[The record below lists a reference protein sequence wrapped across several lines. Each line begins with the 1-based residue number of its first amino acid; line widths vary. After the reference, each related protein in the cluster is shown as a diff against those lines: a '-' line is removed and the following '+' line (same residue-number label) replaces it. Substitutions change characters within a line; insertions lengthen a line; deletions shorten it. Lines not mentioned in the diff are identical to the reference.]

1 MCCLLRVVV
10 SLGLCLLSRESLE
23 AADWPQWRGPARDG
37 HSGETGLFDAW
48 GEKGPELA
56 WQARGLG
63 RGHSGVSVVG
73 GKIFTS
79 GNQKDGQAV
88 VAISAADGKQLWST
102 TITDSVPRHGS
113 QGARTTPAVDGKRLY
128 VVTSNGGITCL
139 DTTNGKV
146 LWQKDFV
153 KEWKGRMMSGW
164 GFSESPLVDGDRV
177 LCTPGGPEAGIVA
190 LDKITGKEI
199 WRSRIEAGGRAM
211 RAGYSSIVISHG
223 GGVKQYV
230 QLMGK
235 GVVGVRASDGK
246 HLWTYKKIANGTA
259 NIPTPIVTGDY
270 VFTSTGYNTG
280 SALLKLKATGDG
292 GVEAEQVYFLKSDV
306 LQNKHGGMV
315 LVDGY
320 IYCGHGNGSGMPIC
334 VELKTGKVAWG
345 PLRDAAGRGEASV
358 VYADGHII
366 YRFQDGNVALVE
378 ATPGGYKQKAAFK
391 PVFQQ
396 GQSWA
401 HPTIADGKLYLREQD
416 RLMCYKLK

>member
-1 MCCLLRVVV
+1 MRFLPRVVLL
-10 SLGLCLLSRESLE
+10 LGLCALSNQMAE

-37 HSGETGLFDAW
+37 HSGETGLFKNW

-56 WQARGLG
+56 WQAVGLG
-63 RGHSGVSVVG
+63 QGYSGVSVAG

-79 GNQKDGQAV
+79 GNVKDGQAI

-102 TITDSVPRHGS
+102 TMTSSVPRHGHT
-113 QGARTTPAVDGKRLY
+113 GARTTPSVDAERLY
-128 VVTSNGGITCL
+128 VVTSNGSIACL
-139 DTTNGKV
+139 SVSSGEI
-146 LWQKDFV
+146 LWQRDFV

-164 GFSESPLVDGDRV
+164 GFSESPLVDGDRL

-190 LDKITGKEI
+190 LDKMTGKEI
-199 WRSRIEAGGRAM
+199 WRSKIKETGRKKG
-211 RAGYSSIVISHG
+211 AGYSSIVVSNG

-230 QLMGK
+230 QLMGT

-246 HLWTYKKIANGTA
+246 HLWTYNKVANGTA
-259 NIPTPIVTGDY
+259 NISTPIVTGDY
-270 VFTSTGYNTG
+270 VFASTGYGTG
-280 SALLKLKATGDG
+280 SALLKLKATDDG
-292 GVEAEQVYFLKSDV
+292 VKADEVYFLGSST

-334 VELKTGKVAWG
+334 VELETGKVAWG
-345 PLRDAAGRGEASV
+345 PISEPRRGETSV
-358 VYADGHII
+358 IYADGHIV
-366 YRFQDGNVALVE
+366 YRFQNGEVALVE
-378 ATPGGYKQKAAFK
+378 ATPFGFKQKGLFK

-396 GQSWA
+396 GRSWA
-401 HPTIADGKLYLREQD
+401 HPTIANGKLYLREQD